1 MIEPSYGNLHGLPRR
16 TCRLC
21 GECDFGCNDGAKNT
35 LDHTYL
41 SAAKAAGADLR
52 TMCEVQAIRPGGPGY
67 QVRYLLHAMDG
78 SAVSKRIDCERLIL
92 AAGSFG
98 TTRLLLGNRAHLPAS
113 ARRSAP
119 GSAATATCCRS
130 RCTPAATAARGR
142 CTPAGDR

>member
-1 MIEPSYGNLHGLPRR
+1 MIEPSYGNLHGLPPAHLPAVRR
-16 TCRLC
+16 MRLRLQRRR
-21 GECDFGCNDGAKNT
+21 KNT

-52 TMCEVQAIRPGGPGY
+52 TMCEVQAIPPGGPGY

-98 TTRLLLGNRAHLPAS
+98 TTRLLGNRAHLPGLSPALGTRFSGNGDMLSFALHTRRDGRPRAMHAS
-113 ARRSAP
+113 
-119 GSAATATCCRS
+119 
-130 RCTPAATAARGR
+130 RGR
-142 CTPAGDR
+142 